1 MIKQYQD
8 RIVQLERELN
18 YYKSIATTDEL
29 TKLGNRREFN
39 TVLSHYIAV
48 TKRKDGCEFYLLI
61 IDVDYF
67 KKINDTLG
75 HQYGDMVLSSIAQTL
90 KKTLRQEDWVFRIG
104 GDEFAAILSNG
115 FDDLS
120 IFDRLVENVRDLGFS
135 VSVGIQKYDKSID
148 RKELIKLADDNL
160 YKAKNNGRDQ
170 YYLEKQT
177 VKNR

>member
-1 MIKQYQD
+1 
-8 RIVQLERELN
+8 
-18 YYKSIATTDEL
+18 
-29 TKLGNRREFN
+29 
-39 TVLSHYIAV
+39 
-48 TKRKDGCEFYLLI
+48 
-61 IDVDYF
+61 
-67 KKINDTLG
+67 
-75 HQYGDMVLSSIAQTL
+75 MVLSSIAQTL